1 VKQVRKIIPIDLGF
15 GWGKGR
21 EGIRIFRQPS
31 VIGDSKQLFDEQKRP
46 GDIIY
51 GERIFDRLKNEEIF
65 VPQYFVGGL
74 ALRHSD
80 VKYYTLKDNKADTW
94 TSGVLFKTILSYL
107 SQGEPANIVTG
118 LPIDYYFNQRGDFE
132 TFLNEINGHKVD
144 LEIIGKGFYSNTI
157 NINKYKIT
165 LQPMGAAMDYL
176 LGEDG
181 QFEKIEDA
189 KKQLL
194 IIDWGRYTLDLLIL
208 DAMEI
213 YKASCSPPD
222 LGIEA
227 VYRLLRRYLREHI
240 GSAPAAYDM
249 DSVVNAKEYQGYD
262 VSPLIDKAFEAV
274 IQQIQLE
281 IEGMNMNFHK
291 YILAGGQS
299 DRLFQYLEFD
309 QKNMVKGDQ
318 LSNLNGYEKIG
329 YRLWPREE

>member
-1 VKQVRKIIPIDLGF
+1 VAKLIPIDLGF
-15 GWGKGR
+15 GWCKGK
-21 EGIRIFRQPS
+21 EGNRIFRQPA
-31 VIGDSKQLFDEQKRP
+31 VIGESKQLFDEQKRV

-51 GERIFDRLKNEEIF
+51 GQKKGTNVFNPLH
-65 VPQYFVGGL
+65 FVGGL

-107 SQGEPANIVTG
+107 SQGEPSNIVTG
-118 LPIDYYFNQRGDFE
+118 LPIDYYFNQRDDFDV
-132 TFLNEINGHKVD
+132 FLNEINGHAVD
-144 LEIIGKGFYSNTI
+144 LEIIGKGIYSNII
-157 NINKYKIT
+157 NIQKRKIT

-181 QFEKIEDA
+181 QLQKKEEA
-189 KKQLL
+189 KKKLL

-208 DAMEI
+208 DGMEI
-213 YKASCSPPD
+213 HKSSFSPPD

-227 VYRLLRRYLREHI
+227 VYKILRRYLREHV
-240 GSAPAAYDM
+240 GASPAAHDM
-249 DSVVNAKEYQGYD
+249 DSVVKSNEYQEYD
-262 VSPLIDKAFEAV
+262 VTPLIDVAFNAV

-281 IEGMNMNFHK
+281 IEGLNMNFHK

-299 DRLFQYLEFD
+299 DRLYRHLEL
-309 QKNMVKGDQ
+309 NPETMVKGNQ

-329 YRLWPREE
+329 RRLWGA